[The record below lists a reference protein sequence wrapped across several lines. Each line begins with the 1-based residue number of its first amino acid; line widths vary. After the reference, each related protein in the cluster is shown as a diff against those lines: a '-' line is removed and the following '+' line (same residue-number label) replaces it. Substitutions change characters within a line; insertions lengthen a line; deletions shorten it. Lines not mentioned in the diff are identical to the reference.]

1 MPTISA
7 RKLWKFYPD
16 TFPVWIHQKIHTVF
30 FCHFVIISG
39 KHDCRRPDLRSGKI
53 QFPRHFTVKADLRKS
68 KTARPCISCDRRMP
82 FPKCR
87 HISTKIKYILKLFF
101 SCPVQPGNLVILT
114 VGIIIPELSIAKLI
128 TCKEHR
134 CPSAAKQDRKS
145 IFHHPMAQF
154 NNHHLISVPLCPTVP
169 APVIVTSIKI
179 SPSISL
185 IMLLVIRIKI
195 IQGKS
200 IMAGQKIHRSMF
212 SADSG
217 IIDVRRTG
225 NSLKRCSCCPK
236 SPF

>member
-1 MPTISA
+1 MRYES
-7 RKLWKFYPD
+7 
-16 TFPVWIHQKIHTVF
+16 KIHTVF

-134 CPSAAKQDRKS
+134 PLPFFTATRPPTRAHSPAAMVSRIPAVTTGTEPLQTSTEMSRVSNNRSKTPRPPPNK
-145 IFHHPMAQF
+145 MAKAR
-154 NNHHLISVPLCPTVP
+154 P
-169 APVIVTSIKI
+169 APCPAAGFAAA
-179 SPSISL
+179 SPFFAIGKSLPVKNLLDSMRRGISL
-185 IMLLVIRIKI
+185 
-195 IQGKS
+195 
-200 IMAGQKIHRSMF
+200 
-212 SADSG
+212 
-217 IIDVRRTG
+217 
-225 NSLKRCSCCPK
+225 
-236 SPF
+236 